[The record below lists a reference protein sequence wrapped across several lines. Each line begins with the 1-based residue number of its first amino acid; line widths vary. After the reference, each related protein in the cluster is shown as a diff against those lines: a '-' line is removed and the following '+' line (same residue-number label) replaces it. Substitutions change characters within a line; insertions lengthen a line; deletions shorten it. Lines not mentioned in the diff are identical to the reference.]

1 MKYFEGITTIDEL
14 KKVYRKLCQLNHPDN
29 GGNVTIMA
37 EINTEYAAV
46 FNELKTAHNKAA
58 EADTTGMTRPINE
71 CPEEYINIISELVTL
86 KGLTVELCGS
96 WIWISGD
103 TREHKDKLKSI
114 GCRWAS
120 KKKMWYWRNDKDAVK
135 SRKTQTMDYIR
146 NKYGSE
152 SYSTS
157 SLLLA

>member
-37 EINTEYAAV
+37 AINTEYTTV
-46 FNELKTAHNKAA
+46 FNELKTAHNKTA
-58 EADTTGMTRPINE
+58 EADTTGNTRPINE

>member
-1 MKYFEGITTIDEL
+1 MKYFTGITTIDEL

-37 EINTEYAAV
+37 EINTEYTTV
-46 FNELKTAHNKAA
+46 FNELKTAHNKTA
-58 EADTTGMTRPINE
+58 EADTTGNTRPINE

>member
-37 EINTEYAAV
+37 AINTEYTTV
-46 FNELKTAHNKAA
+46 FNELKTAHNKTA

-103 TREHKDKLKSI
+103 TREHKDKLKTI

-120 KKKMWYWRNDKDAVK
+120 KKKMWYWRSEADAVK
-135 SRKTQTMDYIR
+135 SRKTKSMDYIR
-146 NKYGSE
+146 NKYGST

-157 SLLLA
+157 DLLLA

>member
-14 KKVYRKLCQLNHPDN
+14 KKIYRKLCQLNHPDN
-29 GGNVTIMA
+29 GGNITIMA
-37 EINTEYAAV
+37 EINNEYTKL
-46 FNELKTAHNKAA
+46 FNILKNQHNAKA
-58 EADTTGMTRPINE
+58 EAETTGNTRPINE

-103 TREHKDKLKSI
+103 TREHKDKLKTI

-157 SLLLA
+157 SLLLV